1 MTQKI
6 LGLKRRVAQRKYLTR
21 VCFGNT
27 VQLQHFTSVLFFPK
41 QTQSLVQES
50 GQTHSR
56 VRLVMV
62 PRYLKKVLVSLNYW
76 TVYTRAAWDSIL
88 KLKQVTH
95 TNITYVIIVHDHG

>member
-41 QTQSLVQES
+41 QTHSLLFRNQ
-50 GQTHSR
+50 GRLTH
-56 VRLVMV
+56 VCDL
-62 PRYLKKVLVSLNYW
+62 
-76 TVYTRAAWDSIL
+76 
-88 KLKQVTH
+88 
-95 TNITYVIIVHDHG
+95 

>member
-62 PRYLKKVLVSLNYW
+62 PRYL
-76 TVYTRAAWDSIL
+76 
-88 KLKQVTH
+88 
-95 TNITYVIIVHDHG
+95 